1 MPRQTSPTLAAALHV
16 DRIDHDRGADWQA
29 ACDRVGRDAPLVL
42 GSTTVLASALRVAAV
57 LAGAPRLT
65 VSASQPVDAGATHPK
80 LAKVRALLAK
90 AESTPFDE
98 EAELLSA
105 KAQEL
110 ITRYALDHLLQGGA
124 SSADGGQQMRRLWLD
139 APYIRAKA
147 DLVHVVAEANR
158 CRSAFAASCDF
169 SVVVG
174 SAHDIEAVEL
184 LVTSLLVQA
193 DAAMVRHS
201 RQSGGRARTR
211 SFRQSFLLGYAARI
225 GERLGRA
232 TQQAV
237 DARGDGRLL
246 PALLDHA
253 ARVEAAF
260 DAMVPHRAATGPSIR
275 APKVGPRARSPP
287 TWRGSTSTASS
298 RAAGTRLPTPSPEIA
313 PRTSWRPSSVV
324 HRLRIGDG
332 ADGLRGR
339 GWTSCQ
345 SHVDVVPATVLRL
358 RGALDGRATRSRSP
372 TRPTAFWGRP
382 RWPRRAATPRR
393 HFASTS
399 RSHRSP
405 TRRTPTCCAS
415 SPSSATTGRVGC
427 GLAG

>member
-1 MPRQTSPTLAAALHV
+1 MTTRTQVASPRVSTPWAGERHVLEDAVLGALAELVEQVVEGGWGPDDIAQLVARRAQGRHLSTLAAALHV
-16 DRIDHDRGADWQA
+16 DRIDHDRGAGWQA

-139 APYIRAKA
+139 APYTRAKA

-211 SFRQSFLLGYAARI
+211 SFRQSFLLAYAARI
-225 GERLGRA
+225 GERLRRA

-260 DAMVPHRAATGPSIR
+260 DAMVPHRAATGPSIT
-275 APKVGPRARSPP
+275 SPEG
-287 TWRGSTSTASS
+287 W
-298 RAAGTRLPTPSPEIA
+298 AAGTVAADLARLDVNGKLAGSRDEADLAVARRWRPGP
-313 PRTSWRPSSVV
+313 SWRPSTVV
-324 HRLRIGDG
+324 HRLRTGDG

-339 GWTSCQ
+339 G
-345 SHVDVVPATVLRL
+345 
-358 RGALDGRATRSRSP
+358 
-372 TRPTAFWGRP
+372 
-382 RWPRRAATPRR
+382 
-393 HFASTS
+393 
-399 RSHRSP
+399 
-405 TRRTPTCCAS
+405 
-415 SPSSATTGRVGC
+415 
-427 GLAG
+427 